1 MTERFTYSLSF
12 LVGHTSLELFSSQE
26 LFCFSHQMG
35 LLCNPLNDVPDDV
48 YMMYQKLEYKLIKK
62 MR

>member
-1 MTERFTYSLSF
+1 MSNE
-12 LVGHTSLELFSSQE
+12 FSKS
-26 LFCFSHQMG
+26 CDM
-35 LLCNPLNDVPDDV
+35 CKRTTNNKKTCTDCIKYLNDVPDDV